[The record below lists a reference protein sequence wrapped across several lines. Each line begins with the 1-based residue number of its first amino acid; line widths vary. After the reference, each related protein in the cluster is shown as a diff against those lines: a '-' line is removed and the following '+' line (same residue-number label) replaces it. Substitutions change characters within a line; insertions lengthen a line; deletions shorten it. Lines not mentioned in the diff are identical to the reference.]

1 MKLSTDHP
9 ILNQEPQDVWKHFY
23 TLSQIPRPS
32 KKEEKIIGYLK
43 HLADSHGLSW
53 VTDQVGN
60 LVVHVPATNGKDE
73 SHGLV
78 IQAHVDMVC
87 EQNRGRNHDFDN
99 EPLELVIDGE
109 WLRAKDTTLGADN
122 GIAVAFMMAL
132 MEGSF
137 NHGPL
142 DLLFT
147 IDEETGLTGAI
158 DLDPSIL
165 RYKKLINLDTEEEGD
180 FCIGCAGGKETIG
193 VLSLQRDS
201 NPQNLVYK
209 EISVQGL
216 RGGHSGADIHMEL
229 GNANCLLARIL
240 WRILQTIPFSICSVS
255 GGDKHNA
262 IPREAFAVIAIPKDK
277 EEQYYKTIESIISE
291 LHQVFLSE
299 LGEWDQQLKV
309 NFENA
314 QVQEGFSP
322 ITQSQTKTLV
332 QAMLNLPHGVYGM
345 SRSIPNLVS
354 TSTNFAAIKTDVST
368 VTILTSQRSDQQ
380 SQRDWIADKTG
391 SCLSA
396 LGFEVSFTR
405 QYPGWKPNPN
415 SPLLKESMRIYPL
428 VTGNEAKIQSIHAG
442 LECGVIGDKIPGMDM
457 ISFGPDIEA
466 PHTPGERVRIPSV
479 ERTWNFFLE
488 LIRKI

>member
-1 MKLSTDHP
+1 MTNSTDHP
-9 ILNQEPQDVWKHFY
+9 IFTQEPKDVWKHFY
-23 TLSQIPRPS
+23 TLCQIPRPS
-32 KKEEKIIGYLK
+32 KKEDKIISYLK
-43 HLADSHGLSW
+43 QLADNHGLSW

-60 LVVHVPATNGKDE
+60 LVVHVPSKNGKDE

-78 IQAHVDMVC
+78 IQGHVDMVC

-99 EPLELVIDGE
+99 DGLELLIDGE
-109 WLRAKDTTLGADN
+109 WLRARDTTLGADN
-122 GIAVAFMMAL
+122 GIGVAFMMAL
-132 MEGSF
+132 MEGSYD
-137 NHGPL
+137 HGPL

-165 RYKKLINLDTEEEGD
+165 RYKTLINLDTEEEGD

-193 VLSLQRDS
+193 VLSLQRDLKS
-201 NPQNLVYK
+201 EQQVYK

-240 WRILQTIPFSICSVS
+240 WSIFQTLPFSICSVS

-262 IPREAFAVIAIPKDK
+262 IPREAYAIIAIPKDS
-277 EEQYYKTIESIISE
+277 EDQYNKSIESMISD

-299 LGEWDQQLKV
+299 LGEWDQQLKLS
-309 NFENA
+309 FENTHLS
-314 QVQEGFSP
+314 EGFLP
-322 ITQSQTKTLV
+322 ISQSQSKTLI

-345 SRSIPNLVS
+345 SRTIPGLVS
-354 TSTNFAAIKTDVST
+354 TSTNFAAIKTNTSS

-415 SPLLKESMRIYPL
+415 SALLKESMRIYPS
-428 VTGNEAKIQSIHAG
+428 VSGKEAIIRSIHAG

-466 PHTPGERVRIPSV
+466 PHTPGERVRIKSV
-479 ERTWNFFLE
+479 ERTWKFFLE
-488 LIRKI
+488 LIRMI